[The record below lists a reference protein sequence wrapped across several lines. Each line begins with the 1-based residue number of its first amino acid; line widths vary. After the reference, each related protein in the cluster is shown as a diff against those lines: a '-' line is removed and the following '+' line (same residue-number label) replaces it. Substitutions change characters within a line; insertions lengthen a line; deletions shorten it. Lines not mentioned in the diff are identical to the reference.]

1 MNSRRM
7 ACSCCWILLPCI
19 LDFIYKYDH
28 VLVRV
33 ILKAD
38 RSSALLTPID
48 LVSKLTGPSNDR
60 ILNGH
65 LESQVLL
72 HMNSKQQRCSLNSI
86 EHISEVEK
94 VIQMSYV
101 VEFEIHT
108 GYTRTNNDTT
118 THPHLSTQSTTSFQ
132 QQAIPSPK
140 FQQFTHESAN
150 LNDLR
155 TTPDHEP
162 RSTIPA
168 IASHSETLPSLDK
181 LASL

>member
-1 MNSRRM
+1 MNCRWM
-7 ACSCCWILLPCI
+7 ACSCCWILLHYI
-19 LDFIYKYDH
+19 LDFIYRYNH

-33 ILKAD
+33 ILKAN
-38 RSSALLTPID
+38 RSSALVTPID
-48 LVSKLTGPSNDR
+48 LVSTLTGPSNDR

-72 HMNSKQQRCSLNSI
+72 HMNSKQHRCSSNSI
-86 EHISEVEK
+86 EHISKVEEVL
-94 VIQMSYV
+94 QMSYV

-108 GYTRTNNDTT
+108 GYTRTSNDTT
-118 THPHLSTQSTTSFQ
+118 THPHLSTQSSTTFQ

-140 FQQFTHESAN
+140 FQQFTHESVN

-155 TTPDHEP
+155 TNPDHEP
-162 RSTIPA
+162 RSTILA
-168 IASHSETLPSLDK
+168 ITSHSETLPSLDK